1 MFVEN
6 RDNTLNDLVLTENV
20 GREGYKIL
28 SNIIKKQ
35 AFINTHEW
43 NEKIQ
48 LERYFKNMSPDGI
61 IKVKYIRKHP
71 FGRCNAEYALGLH
84 MMRRAVRHTL
94 CSDLYEDIDMVCCH
108 QSILLNICN
117 NLNLRCPILE
127 KYVNDR
133 DSILK
138 QVMDFYKVNKSSAK
152 TLFISMTNG
161 GTLKKWFDDNSVAS
175 DLQSYLQIVKSYKT
189 EMNRLAKIL
198 IDKSPEIYDFVKT
211 IKEKNINGS
220 FMSYYLQEIECR
232 ILEQVYLYCVE
243 KGYIVNNNVILTSD
257 GIMLEK
263 QYYNDNMLKEFTNLI
278 INKFNFKIDFV
289 NKSMDEILNIEITPE
304 LDEKNEL
311 PLYDEE
317 FTTGLLSD
325 YFEEKYDTWTCVFGK
340 AYYFRDFRWYEDNE
354 DFSLLFNFL
363 DSIFIKDL
371 FELSAAYRSKILSS
385 SNYEININKINL
397 FDKNINKIRNIGFRK
412 GLVKDILNKIRN
424 DKIEFDSDPY
434 IFCFENCFYDI
445 QKKKFSKQCSPDLY
459 LKTTC
464 GYEYDFNYKSE
475 KIDELQQLLNTIFNE
490 NVKKYYVSILKTGL
504 IGKLYEHLFI
514 CTGRGGNGKSLL
526 NSLMLKTVGNY
537 GYVLP
542 SEFLLK
548 NIPTGAN
555 PQVANIHKKRF
566 VLSSEPDREKSI
578 TASTI
583 KDLTGNTELNA
594 RGLYSSNCKV
604 VNNITLVLEAN
615 DLPKMS
621 EVNEA
626 IDRRIRI
633 VPFCNLFISGDKF
646 LKLDEDT
653 KKTGV
658 FQANTFYK
666 TEEFQNEYKQA
677 LFEILRY
684 SLESDGERIIEIPDE
699 CQEFNKSYLQDSDY
713 IYQFLTENYKCVEDS
728 KEFIYINDIYELFV
742 DSSYYKNL
750 SRDQRKGMNK
760 KNFVETMRNNLFLRK
775 FFKGKDK
782 GFNKVVFKK
791 PALIH
796 WFRKNRED

>member
-1 MFVEN
+1 MKVEA
-6 RDNTLNDLVLTENV
+6 TENV
-20 GREGYKIL
+20 LNNLVCVEDIGPDGYKTL
-28 SNIIKKQ
+28 SIMLKNQMFK
-35 AFINTHEW
+35 NTPDW

-48 LERYFKNMSPDGI
+48 LERYFKNMTPDGKR
-61 IKVKYIRKHP
+61 KVIYERKHP
-71 FGRCNAEYALGLH
+71 FGRCNAQRGIGLH
-84 MMRRAVRHTL
+84 LFSRKVRHTL
-94 CSDLYEDIDMVCCH
+94 TKIKYVDIDIKTAH
-108 QSILLNICN
+108 QSILLGVCY
-117 NLNLRCPILE
+117 NLNLKTPFLKEYVE
-127 KYVNDR
+127 KR
-133 DSILK
+133 EQILK
-138 QVMDFYKVNKSSAK
+138 EVVDTYGVNRDEAK
-152 TLFISMTNG
+152 QLFISMTNG
-161 GTLKKWFDDNSVAS
+161 GTFNKWLKEAS
-175 DLQSYLQIVKSYKT
+175 GRKEAELSIIKNYKSEMKKITNELQKQSPQIM
-189 EMNRLAKIL
+189 E
-198 IDKSPEIYDFVKT
+198 FVKT
-211 IKEKNINGS
+211 IKKTNIEGS
-220 FMSYYLQEIECR
+220 FMSYYLQEVECR
-232 ILEQVYLYCVE
+232 ILEQIYLYCVG
-243 KGYIVNNNVILTSD
+243 KNYIKDNVVILCSD

-263 QYYNDNMLKEFTNLI
+263 HFYNETILEEFKEVINKQFNILIEFTQKPL
-278 INKFNFKIDFV
+278 
-289 NKSMDEILNIEITPE
+289 DEIMDIEIIPE
-304 LDEKNEL
+304 LENNDL
-311 PLYDEE
+311 PLYEEE

-325 YFEEKYDTWTCVFGK
+325 FFEEKYDTWTCVFGK
-340 AYYFRDFRWYEDNE
+340 AYYFRGFRWYEDNE

-385 SNYEININKINL
+385 SNYEININKINQ

-424 DKIEFDSDPY
+424 DKIEFDYDPY

-445 QKKKFSKQCSPDLY
+445 QKKKFSEQCSPDLY

-684 SLESDGERIIEIPDE
+684 SLESDGERIIEVPDE